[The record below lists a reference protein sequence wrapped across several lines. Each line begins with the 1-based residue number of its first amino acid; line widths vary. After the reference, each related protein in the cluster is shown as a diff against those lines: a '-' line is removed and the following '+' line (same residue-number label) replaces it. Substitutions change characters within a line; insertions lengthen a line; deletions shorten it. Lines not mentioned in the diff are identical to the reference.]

1 MSETESDSE
10 SQRLCVVLF
19 FHSLP
24 NRAISC
30 AFGIFIVLNTDR
42 WSTKKCICVVFSRQ
56 NKKLSYEKK
65 GDGFIDKK
73 AQATFSAN
81 IVIYEWPYLMK

>member
-1 MSETESDSE
+1 M
-10 SQRLCVVLF
+10 
-19 FHSLP
+19 
-24 NRAISC
+24 
-30 AFGIFIVLNTDR
+30 
-42 WSTKKCICVVFSRQ
+42 K
-56 NKKLSYEKK
+56 KK